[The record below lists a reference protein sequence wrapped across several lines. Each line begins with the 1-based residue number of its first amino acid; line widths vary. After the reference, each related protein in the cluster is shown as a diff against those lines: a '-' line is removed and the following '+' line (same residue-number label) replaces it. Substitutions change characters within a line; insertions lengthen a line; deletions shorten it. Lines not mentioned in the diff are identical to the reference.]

1 VYGIRVSVTPRIR
14 AIATVSA
21 SEISRLFI
29 RHVGHGDGCEHGFG
43 LEASERRETGDKT
56 EHAPGVPLAAMRR
69 LSVEPWIHALVA
81 GGTAGV
87 LAEVMVMRLNP
98 EVTQSAVAAL
108 TAIPLWLSWG
118 VVMGGIPLLL
128 VVPLVRRWPRPVG
141 DWPAPELTALVFVI
155 AAVMSWINADLHR
168 EYLTAT
174 GHRILRQDVAVWSGG
189 VLLALAGGAA
199 VRRFGTTLG
208 LRVAF
213 AGVMLALPTM
223 RLVWQPIPQ
232 NVPEEIVARPLG
244 SQERPLLVVG
254 IEGFDSK
261 VLLVH
266 AAGDRYRNLDLL
278 QESGAWG
285 PLTPHQPYLRQSLWT
300 TLTTGTYPG
309 RHGVKSSRAWRLP
322 WLENE
327 PLRLLPW
334 TPQGS
339 RLILPWGVADQVVP
353 PPSSVPPLWERL
365 RASGVSTEVFGWPG
379 FWGPQ
384 VTVVDVVPRSAA
396 VDPDGAVQGLLEEG
410 LEPFDDQR
418 EEIVRAVER
427 DELRIEAAVRALSA
441 GTRDVWVF
449 LEGLSIVRR
458 ELEPL
463 KPLHTGE
470 RELMERVIEV
480 LDIQLGRLLAASSPE
495 TLVAVVSPYG
505 LAPPSSYERLRR
517 TLGFGGSW
525 RTSAEECPEGAL
537 LLRGHG
543 VPRGRRIAAT
553 QLVDVAP
560 TLCYLLGLPVAQYME
575 GGVVIDGVGQEYLAS
590 HPLRVVD

>member
-1 VYGIRVSVTPRIR
+1 
-14 AIATVSA
+14 
-21 SEISRLFI
+21 
-29 RHVGHGDGCEHGFG
+29 
-43 LEASERRETGDKT
+43 
-56 EHAPGVPLAAMRR
+56 MRR
-69 LSVEPWIHALVA
+69 RGVEPWIHALVA

-98 EVTQSAVAAL
+98 EVTQSSAAVL
-108 TAIPLWLSWG
+108 TAIPLWVSWG

-128 VVPLVRRWPRPVG
+128 VVPLLRRWPRG
-141 DWPAPELTALVFVI
+141 AADWPAPELTIVVFVI

-168 EYLTAT
+168 EFLTAT
-174 GHRILRQDVAVWSGG
+174 GHRILRQDVAVWTGG
-189 VLLALAGGAA
+189 VVLAAVGGAV
-199 VRRFGTTLG
+199 VRRLG
-208 LRVAF
+208 ATSGVRVAF
-213 AGVMLALPTM
+213 ATVMLALPIM

-232 NVPEEIVARPLG
+232 SVPEDIVARPLG
-244 SQERPLLVVG
+244 IPERPLLVIGV
-254 IEGFDSK
+254 EGLDSK

-266 AAGDRYRNLDLL
+266 ATGARYRNLDLL

-285 PLTPHQPYLRQSLWT
+285 PLAPHRPYLRQSLWT
-300 TLTTGTYPG
+300 TLTTGTFPG

-322 WLENE
+322 WLGDE

-339 RLILPWGVADQVVP
+339 RLILPWGIADQVVP
-353 PPSSVPPLWERL
+353 PPASVPPLWERL

-384 VTVVDVVPRSAA
+384 VTIVDVAPRSGEDDPEAA
-396 VDPDGAVQGLLEEG
+396 VRGLLAEA
-410 LEPFDDQR
+410 LEPFGAAR
-418 EEIVRAVER
+418 EGIVRAVTR
-427 DELRIEAAVRALSA
+427 DELRVDAAVRALEA
-441 GTRDVWVF
+441 GTRNVWVF

-463 KPLHTGE
+463 TPLHTSE
-470 RELMERVIEV
+470 REVMERVIEV
-480 LDIQLGRLLAASSPE
+480 LDVQLGRLLASSAPE
-495 TLVAVVSPYG
+495 TFVAVVSPYG

-517 TLGFGGSW
+517 MLGFGGSW

-537 LLRGHG
+537 MLRGQG

-553 QLVDVAP
+553 QLIDVAP

-575 GGVVIDGVGQEYLAS
+575 GGVVVDGVDQRFLAD